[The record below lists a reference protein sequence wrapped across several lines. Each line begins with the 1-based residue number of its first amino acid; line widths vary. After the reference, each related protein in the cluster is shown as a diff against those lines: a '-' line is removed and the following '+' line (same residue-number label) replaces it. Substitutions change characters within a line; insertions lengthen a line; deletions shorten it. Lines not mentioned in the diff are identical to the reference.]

1 MVKTG
6 SPSYAPLE
14 EGPIEYMVGAMGLPH
29 NDLGLRFQTDYILRP
44 DTPLLEVVS
53 TIYAGETDVTIRP
66 GDAIQASKEVAD
78 VWEPGAG
85 LEAPTQGIYRDW
97 AGFVSQDN
105 TVTVGVFSG
114 EESIAGPSGMDIIGR
129 LMLLAGGFAPEIT
142 IPAGERSEYRRYYGV
157 GSSASVLTDAW
168 MATRGDEGET
178 IEGVVT
184 SADGPVSGARVHI
197 FLDEAPWTIAVSDAN
212 GAFAA
217 TVPEGKAVSVRA
229 TSAGTGYHIDGSLG
243 TASYGPYTTSDNQA
257 RVFATSVR
265 PLRGTLAAIGAR
277 CRAYR
282 HPFGTARTGTCACT
296 NQRRGYH

>member
-1 MVKTG
+1 MRFRHPRRLLTFG
-6 SPSYAPLE
+6 NLE
-14 EGPIEYMVGAMGLPH
+14 P
-29 NDLGLRFQTDYILRP
+29 DLSTDAGDLSRLGGLRD
-44 DTPLLEVVS
+44 
-53 TIYAGETDVTIRP
+53 
-66 GDAIQASKEVAD
+66 
-78 VWEPGAG
+78 
-85 LEAPTQGIYRDW
+85 
-97 AGFVSQDN
+97 QDN

-217 TVPEGKAVSVRA
+217 TVPEGRAVSVSDICGNRV
-229 TSAGTGYHIDGSLG
+229 
-243 TASYGPYTTSDNQA
+243 PY
-257 RVFATSVR
+257 
-265 PLRGTLAAIGAR
+265 
-277 CRAYR
+277 
-282 HPFGTARTGTCACT
+282 
-296 NQRRGYH
+296 